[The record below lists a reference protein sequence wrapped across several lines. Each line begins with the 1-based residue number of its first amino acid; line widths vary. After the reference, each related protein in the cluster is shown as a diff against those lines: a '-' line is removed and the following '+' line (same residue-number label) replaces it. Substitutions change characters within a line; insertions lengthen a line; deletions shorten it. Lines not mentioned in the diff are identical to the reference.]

1 MGYELSK
8 SLIYNTKEVE
18 TPLAKTQIDL
28 LEEKPVLVT
37 ILRAAMPFFEGVLD
51 YFEDSDVAF
60 IGEYRQEGEEVNVK
74 LDYMATPSIKN
85 KTLIFIDPMLA
96 TGKSLLKAY
105 NQLTSSELPK
115 EVHFLAAVAAPE
127 GIDYIAA
134 HLKLKHTIWT
144 ASLDEKLNEK
154 SYIVPG
160 LGDAG
165 DLCYGEKL

>member
-8 SLIYNTKEVE
+8 SLSYNAVEVE
-18 TPLAKTQIDL
+18 TPLAKTNVDL
-28 LEEKPVLVT
+28 LVEKPVLVT
-37 ILRAAMPFFEGVLD
+37 ILRAAMPFFDGVLD
-51 YFEDSDVAF
+51 FFEDSDVAF
-60 IGEYRQEGEEVNVK
+60 IGEYRQEGDEVSVK
-74 LDYMATPSIKN
+74 LEYIATPSIKN
-85 KTLIFIDPMLA
+85 RTVIFIDPMLA
-96 TGKSLLKAY
+96 TGKSLIKAY
-105 NQLTSSELPK
+105 NRLTTHELPK

-134 HLKLKHTIWT
+134 HLKMKHTIWT

-165 DLCYGEKL
+165 DLCFGEKL